1 MAVSWGN
8 AERFGER
15 AGIRPATAAAPGAGP
30 GDSPRRP
37 FPGEMR
43 AGKAPREIK
52 AGAHDQAS

>member
-15 AGIRPATAAAPGAGP
+15 ARIRPVTVAAP
-30 GDSPRRP
+30 GDSPGRP

-43 AGKAPREIK
+43 ARKAPREIK

>member
-30 GDSPRRP
+30 GDSPGRP

-43 AGKAPREIK
+43 AGKPP
-52 AGAHDQAS
+52 GDQGGST